1 MQKIRSFSLALL
13 LAAATLPAAADDRT
27 DAAIGAGLGGAL
39 GAVIGYETGGRN
51 GAILGGALGGAGGAA
66 VATDR
71 DRRYDRH
78 DRHDRHDAATMIAV
92 TARAMTIGTRMGAAS
107 AHRGRPRRGA
117 ASLQRY
123 GASQASVMASST
135 SRTSATTAKSARC
148 TGCMKSSS
156 MARSN

>member
-71 DRRYDRH
+71 DRRHDRH
-78 DRHDRHDAATMIAV
+78 DRHDRSYDDRRYR
-92 TARAMTIGTRMGAAS
+92 ARDD
-107 AHRGRPRRGA
+107 HRHPHGRGFCPPG
-117 ASLQRY
+117 
-123 GASQASVMASST
+123 QA
-135 SRTSATTAKSARC
+135 KKGRC
-148 TGCMKSSS
+148 
-156 MARSN
+156 